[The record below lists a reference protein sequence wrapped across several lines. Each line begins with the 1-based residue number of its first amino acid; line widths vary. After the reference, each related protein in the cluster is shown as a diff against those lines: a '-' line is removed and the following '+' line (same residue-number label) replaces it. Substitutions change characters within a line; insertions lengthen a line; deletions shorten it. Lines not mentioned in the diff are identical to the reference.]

1 MGDPELQR
9 GWVDS
14 ELAEEFP
21 ELALW
26 LVRVDGRS
34 RRSPPAVRRRLR
46 LLAGRIN
53 GGYVIHMRQDAIPW
67 AYRVFWRQVG
77 IDPDTDRTPVEALA
91 VERLRAGGLPS
102 RNLLDDAITIA
113 TLETGVPVLAL
124 DADRVGEQVGL
135 RPTGDGELFGG
146 SGKPL
151 SERVIVVA
159 DEDRPLAMLSGE
171 VADER
176 GVTRST
182 ERIVLGSIQVSGVPL
197 ISVEEALWTV
207 TETLS
212 LTG

>member
-1 MGDPELQR
+1 MADPDLQR

-26 LVRVDGRS
+26 LVRVEGGA

-102 RNLLDDAITIA
+102 RNLLADAMTIA

-135 RPTGDGELFGG
+135 RPTGAGEQFGIG
-146 SGKPL
+146 GEPL

-159 DEDRPLAMLSGE
+159 DEDRPLALLSGE
-171 VADER
+171 VAAQS
-176 GVTRST
+176 GVMRST
-182 ERIVLGSIQVSGVPL
+182 ERIVLGSLQVSGVPL

-207 TETLS
+207 TEALA
-212 LTG
+212 G

>member
-1 MGDPELQR
+1 MDDPDLQR

-26 LVRVDGRS
+26 LVRVEGRS
-34 RRSPPAVRRRLR
+34 RRSPPVVRRRLR
-46 LLAGRIN
+46 RLAGRIN

-124 DADRVGEQVGL
+124 DADRVGEQLGL
-135 RPTGDGELFGG
+135 RPTGGGEQLGG
-146 SGKPL
+146 SGQAL

-159 DEDRPLAMLSGE
+159 DEDRPLALLSGE
-171 VADER
+171 VADDH

-207 TETLS
+207 TETLA
-212 LTG
+212 G

>member
-1 MGDPELQR
+1 MADPDLQR

-26 LVRVDGRS
+26 LVSVEGRA
-34 RRSPPAVRRRLR
+34 RRSPPVVRQRLR
-46 LLAGRIN
+46 QLAGRIN
-53 GGYVIHMRQDAIPW
+53 GGYVIHMRQDPIPW

-102 RNLLDDAITIA
+102 RNLIDDALTIA

-124 DADRVGEQVGL
+124 DADRIGSQVGL
-135 RPTGDGELFGG
+135 RTTGGGELLGG
-146 SGKPL
+146 SGEPL

-159 DEDRPLAMLSGE
+159 DEDRPLALLSGE
-171 VADER
+171 VAGER

-182 ERIVLGSIQVSGVPL
+182 ERVMLGSIQVAGVPL

-207 TETLS
+207 AETVTLE
-212 LTG
+212 G

>member
-1 MGDPELQR
+1 MSDPDLQR
-9 GWVDS
+9 GWVDA

-26 LVRVDGRS
+26 LVSVEGRS
-34 RRSPPAVRRRLR
+34 RRSPPTVRRRLR

-53 GGYVIHMRQDAIPW
+53 GGYVIHMRQDPIPW

-91 VERLRAGGLPS
+91 IERLRAGGLPS
-102 RNLLDDAITIA
+102 RNLLDDALTIA

-124 DADRVGEQVGL
+124 DADR
-135 RPTGDGELFGG
+135 
-146 SGKPL
+146 
-151 SERVIVVA
+151 
-159 DEDRPLAMLSGE
+159 PLALLSGQ
-171 VADER
+171 VAEDR

-182 ERIVLGSIQVSGVPL
+182 ERIVLGSIQVGGVPL

-207 TETLS
+207 TEVLS
-212 LTG
+212 HAG

>member
-1 MGDPELQR
+1 MADPDLQR

-26 LVRVDGRS
+26 LVSVQGRA
-34 RRSPPAVRRRLR
+34 RRSPPPVRRRLR
-46 LLAGRIN
+46 QLAGRIN
-53 GGYVIHMRQDAIPW
+53 GGYVIHMRQDPIPW

-77 IDPDTDRTPVEALA
+77 IDPDIDRTPVEALA

-102 RNLLDDAITIA
+102 RNLLADALTIA

-124 DADRVGEQVGL
+124 DADRVGSHVGL
-135 RPTGDGELFGG
+135 RPTAGGEQLGG
-146 SGKPL
+146 GGEPL

-159 DEDRPLAMLSGE
+159 DEDRPLALLSGE
-171 VADER
+171 VAQER

-182 ERIVLGSIQVSGVPL
+182 QRIVLGSVQVAGVPL
-197 ISVEEALWTV
+197 ISVEEALWSVVETV
-207 TETLS
+207 TRD
-212 LTG
+212 G